1 MYKDRDGQTGIVDFA
16 YEEDMR
22 HAVRKLDDTEF
33 ERGCYIRVKEDDPES
48 PRGGRDRDRSRSPV
62 RDRSPRR
69 PRSRSPAPAASRSP
83 ARSRR

>member
-1 MYKDRDGQTGIVDFA
+1 
-16 YEEDMR
+16 MR

-48 PRGGRDRDRSRSPV
+48 PRGGRDRSRSPV